1 MTHAPHLFFES
12 DRLTYRPLEL
22 DDVDLSIAQWTD
34 PEVIKYVD
42 WDVST
47 EEEIR
52 EEMPIVTRRGGEQGW
67 IGIWVLTVKETGE
80 KIGTGVLTPL
90 PIEADDTE
98 WDLLVMDET
107 PADREIEVG
116 YILKRS
122 AWGKGYATEACGRLL
137 QFGFEHSPLDYIV
150 ATIDPEN
157 DVSRRVLLKSGLSEM
172 GTIRAYG
179 EDIPGFRITREEW
192 LSAKGSG

>member
-1 MTHAPHLFFES
+1 MRAPHLFFES
-12 DRLTYRPLEL
+12 ERLAYRPLEVG
-22 DDVDLSIAQWTD
+22 DVDLAIEQWTD
-34 PEVIKYVD
+34 AQVVKYVD
-42 WDVST
+42 WDVSS
-47 EEEIR
+47 EEKIR
-52 EEMPIVTRRGGEQGW
+52 EEMPTVTRRGGEDGW
-67 IGIWVLTVKETGE
+67 IGIWALIVKATGE

-98 WDLLVMDET
+98 WDLVVMGET
-107 PADREIEVG
+107 PKDREIEVG

-122 AWGKGYATEACGRLL
+122 AWGKGYATEACERLL

-157 DVSRRVLLKSGLSEM
+157 SASRRVLLKSGLTET

-179 EDIPGFRITREEW
+179 EDIPGFRTTREEW
-192 LSAKGSG
+192 REAHERS

>member
-12 DRLTYRPLEL
+12 ERLIYRPLEL
-22 DDVDLSIAQWTD
+22 DDIDLGIEQWTD

-52 EEMPIVTRRGGEQGW
+52 EEMPVVTRRGGRQGW
-67 IGIWVLTVKETGE
+67 IGIWVLTVKETCE

-98 WDLLVMDET
+98 WDLVVMNEM

-122 AWGKGYATEACGRLL
+122 AWGKGYATEACKRLL
-137 QFGFEHSPLDYIV
+137 QFGFEHSPLDCIV

-157 DVSRRVLLKSGLSEM
+157 EVSHRVLLKSGLSETR
-172 GTIRAYG
+172 TIRAYG
-179 EDIPGFRITREEW
+179 EDIPGFRITRDEW
-192 LSAKGSG
+192 LTVKDSG